1 MTSGR
6 PAQEDEVRP
15 GRRFFG
21 RPPSRPVPM
30 RAGRSSSSGPDNSP
44 IPAVD
49 GVAMATPNRQM
60 SGRRRR
66 MAKTDKV
73 ATVAEITDRFRSAS
87 AAVITEYR
95 GLTMA
100 QLTELRRSLGKDTAY
115 TVAKNTLVKRAAAD
129 AGVEGLD
136 DLFVG
141 PTAVAFISGEP
152 VDAAKAL
159 RDFAKTHPLLVIKGG
174 LLDGRPIEPGEVNKL
189 ADLESREVLLGKL
202 AGAMLGTLT
211 KAAYVL
217 NALPSQVA
225 RLAAALQDK
234 RVADGET
241 LEVVEAAVVE
251 AAVVEAAVVEAAVV
265 EVVEE
270 AVEEAVVEAAVVEA
284 AVVEAAE
291 EAVVEA
297 VAEDAAV
304 LEAAVVQAAVEEV
317 TTIEAVAEEILEA
330 EAVSGD
336 SPADEA
342 AVVEEVVEE
351 AAAEE
356 AEVIEAAAEEIAVIE
371 TAADEIVEEVVEEAA
386 AEEAEVI
393 EAAAEEIAVIET
405 AADEIVDEI
414 VEEAAAAEAD
424 ATDSVAGDGTD
435 KDAAP
440 EA

>member
-1 MTSGR
+1 
-6 PAQEDEVRP
+6 
-15 GRRFFG
+15 
-21 RPPSRPVPM
+21 
-30 RAGRSSSSGPDNSP
+30 
-44 IPAVD
+44 
-49 GVAMATPNRQM
+49 
-60 SGRRRR
+60 

-73 ATVAEITDRFRSAS
+73 ATVAEITERFRSAS
-87 AAVITEYR
+87 AAVVTEYR

-100 QLTELRRSLGKDTAY
+100 QLTELRRSLGKDTSY

-136 DLFVG
+136 ELFVG

-174 LLDGRPIEPGEVNKL
+174 LLDGRAIEAGEVNKL

-217 NALPSQVA
+217 NALPSQMA

-241 LEVVEAAVVE
+241 LEVAAEAAAVEVAVEAVEEAAVEE
-251 AAVVEAAVVEAAVV
+251 AAVQEAVV
-265 EVVEE
+265 E
-270 AVEEAVVEAAVVEA
+270 AVEEAVIEEAVVETVEEAVIDAVAEDVAVIEAAVVE
-284 AVVEAAE
+284 EAAE
-291 EAVVEA
+291 EVTAI
-297 VAEDAAV
+297 
-304 LEAAVVQAAVEEV
+304 EE
-317 TTIEAVAEEILEA
+317 VAEEILEA
-330 EAVSGD
+330 EAASGD
-336 SPADEA
+336 SPADQA

-371 TAADEIVEEVVEEAA
+371 TAADEIVDEA
-386 AEEAEVI
+386 V
-393 EAAAEEIAVIET
+393 T
-405 AADEIVDEI
+405 AADSATDEI
-414 VEEAAAAEAD
+414 VETAIDTVVDTPVDASVETGIDTGAAE
-424 ATDSVAGDGTD
+424 TV
-435 KDAAP
+435 KEPAP